1 MVHGIF
7 MKNHIYKNNFFN
19 YVDRSSSLSAKHTL
33 SLIDLPFEIN
43 SILDV
48 GCGRGAWLAEW
59 KKSLEE
65 VNVLGIDGHYVNQ
78 AMLAIEKSEFMALDI
93 SNSFNLNKRFDLVQC
108 LEVAEHIENSKS
120 KALIKNLITH
130 GDIILFSAATPGQG
144 GEHHV
149 NEQKL
154 EYWKKLFEEE
164 QYTCIDCIRSK
175 IINNKKIEPW
185 YRYNTLLYV
194 NNKVIELKFKNHL
207 HQIVPFGTS
216 PNDLSSKYWK
226 LRNNIIKNTP
236 TLVLNMLIKIK
247 HKFNG

>member
-33 SLIDLPFEIN
+33 SKINLPFEIK

-59 KKSLEE
+59 KKSLAE

-78 AMLAIEKSEFMALDI
+78 DMLAIEKSEFMALDI
-93 SNSFNLNKRFDLVQC
+93 SNSFNLNKKFDLVQC
-108 LEVAEHIENSKS
+108 LEVAEHIDNSKS
-120 KALIKNLITH
+120 KALIKNLIAH

-154 EYWKKLFEEE
+154 EYWKNLFEEE

-175 IINNKKIEPW
+175 IINNNKIEPW

-194 NNKVIELKFKNHL
+194 NNKVLELKFKNNL
-207 HQIVPFGTS
+207 HQIVPIGTP